1 MLMKKTLL
9 ISILILLGMSQAAA
23 QEYEY
28 VPFVREGVKWVYFYD
43 NPIAGMSYEDGFIPE
58 GRHYYSLEMKGDTVI
73 YGKDYKPV
81 HLYSGTSINNE
92 NDTVPVYLREENKVV
107 YGIIPNETRYWECPI
122 GIGTMIN
129 DAKLFS
135 NISTGVEFVLYDFN
149 DPESFYT
156 DYVSNITMY
165 QLHFMGS
172 ETILIGNQL
181 RKKYVFNHV
190 NSYDS
195 YEYII
200 EGLGFVGDSPGMP
213 LNYFYG
219 ITTGITQVMYYFSHA
234 IENGQI
240 IYKGI
245 YYNPDLFEI
254 PGDVNGDG
262 EINIADANSVI
273 DIVVM
278 GGNAGHTRAP
288 AADAN
293 DDGEINIGD
302 INYIINI
309 ILNGE

>member
-28 VPFVREGVKWVYFYD
+28 VPFVREGVKWVYFY
-43 NPIAGMSYEDGFIPE
+43 NNRGNQ
-58 GRHYYSLEMKGDTVI
+58 YYPPDPDLQTGTVYLNLEFKGDTLI
-73 YGKDYKPV
+73 NGKDYKAL
-81 HLYSGTSINNE
+81 HKYYRNAINEE
-92 NDTVPVYLREENKVV
+92 NDTIPIYLREENKVV
-107 YGIIPNETRYWECPI
+107 YGIVPDGKTYADCPI
-122 GIGTMIN
+122 G
-129 DAKLFS
+129 
-135 NISTGVEFVLYDFN
+135 NICEGGVIFEDIRDGNEFVLYDFQ
-149 DPESFYT
+149 DPVAYWDSHY
-156 DYVSNITMY
+156 NISPYY
-165 QLHFMGS
+165 QLLS
-172 ETILIGNQL
+172 IDTIAIGNH
-181 RKKYVFNHV
+181 HV
-190 NSYDS
+190 KQYANTLGGP
-195 YEYII
+195 EPFYII
-200 EGLGFVGDSPGMP
+200 EGIGIDAPGDSYTLFPCRPG
-213 LNYFYG
+213 F
-219 ITTGITQVMYYFSHA
+219 TGYYDTSFHLSHVV
-234 IENGQI
+234 ENGEI

-245 YYNPDLFEI
+245 YYDPALFDEI

-293 DDGEINIGD
+293 DDGEVNIGD